1 MSDAQRI
8 VNLADVPLKD
18 SGNGKS
24 FQSRIGRIGPMLGLT
39 GLGCTLTVV
48 APGKRAYPFH
58 RHHVSSELFYILS
71 GNGEVRLD
79 GRVMPIRP
87 GDLIANPAGAE
98 AHQIVNTGREELRY
112 LAISEIGSVDII
124 DYPDSGEERRS
135 LDRDLQ
141 GVRSRDARRLFRRRG
156 ARDSACGTRRS
167 RLQIRRACGLG
178 RAPSGRP
185 IISRDFFNPPA
196 IVGHS
201 PGGKLHASVLPP
213 DGGGTS

>member
-1 MSDAQRI
+1 MSDAQRV

-18 SGNGKS
+18 NGNGRS
-24 FQSRIGRIGPMLGLT
+24 FQARIGRIGPMLGLT

-79 GRVMPIRP
+79 GRTLPLRP

-124 DYPDSGEERRS
+124 DYPDSGKMGAAAGVKNGDLSTATYKAFGRVTPADYFDGEEPASQPAARA
-135 LDRDLQ
+135 
-141 GVRSRDARRLFRRRG
+141 GVGSR
-156 ARDSACGTRRS
+156 
-167 RLQIRRACGLG
+167 
-178 RAPSGRP
+178 
-185 IISRDFFNPPA
+185 
-196 IVGHS
+196 
-201 PGGKLHASVLPP
+201 
-213 DGGGTS
+213 